1 MLKTNS
7 KEVKNKVRT
16 FILDEIK
23 RTNESTLTDIEFL
36 KQEYEEATERVKGT
50 RETPAENLVN
60 TCTEFFKGDYEIFE
74 TVQSWTESDYTP
86 DEKNINKAV
95 KLYTYLLDR
104 EIQYLIK

>member
-7 KEVKNKVRT
+7 KEVKTKVRT

-23 RTNESTLTDIEFL
+23 RTNESDLTDIEFL
-36 KQEYEEATERVKGT
+36 KQEYKEAAGRVKGT

-74 TVQSWTESDYTP
+74 TVQSWTKSNYEPTD
-86 DEKNINKAV
+86 KNIKKAV
-95 KLYTYLLDR
+95 NLYTYLLDR
-104 EIQYLIK
+104 EIQFLIK

>member
-16 FILDEIK
+16 FILGEIK
-23 RTNESTLTDIEFL
+23 ETNESNLPDIEYL
-36 KQEYEEATERVKGT
+36 KQEYKESVERVKGT

-74 TVQSWTESDYTP
+74 TVQSWTESNYEPTD
-86 DEKNINKAV
+86 KNINKAV
-95 KLYTYLLDR
+95 SLYTYLLDR
-104 EIQYLIK
+104 EIQFLIK